1 MRVFEHSGSGV
12 DMLQSTQHL
21 IEHNLASIDAR
32 DEALARQLRTLTE
45 VVLNGPSLTASE
57 KRVGAELLAE
67 ITEDLGSGHRRTTEA
82 MNFLVDGFTRA
93 LAQGSE
99 VGALWAA
106 IEPRIRRS

>member
-1 MRVFEHSGSGV
+1 
-12 DMLQSTQHL
+12 L

-32 DEALARQLRTLTE
+32 DETLARQLRTLTE

-57 KRVGAELLAE
+57 KRVGAELLEE
-67 ITEDLGSGHRRTTEA
+67 ITEDLGSGHHRTTEA

-93 LAQGSE
+93 LAHGSE
-99 VGALWAA
+99 VRALWET